1 MIDVLKTLYLLRV
14 VLDLDNM
21 KKITQEDIQYRQ
33 GRSKEQVEGHY
44 FMAFIGFVGIAMF
57 VLGFLLL
64 TLFD

>member
-1 MIDVLKTLYLLRV
+1 
-14 VLDLDNM
+14 M
-21 KKITQEDIQYRQ
+21 KKISQEDIQYRQ

-44 FMAFIGFVGIAMF
+44 FMVFIGYVGIAMF